1 MGLQVRWGRGPECGR
16 WGGSL
21 QEVQHKFEKPAVEKG
36 VKETEK
42 RKRISELRLEI
53 PNLKWAW
60 FWCGVTCFW
69 RRGTETLTRVG

>member
-1 MGLQVRWGRGPECGR
+1 M
-16 WGGSL
+16 

-53 PNLKWAW
+53 PNLKWA
-60 FWCGVTCFW
+60 
-69 RRGTETLTRVG
+69 